1 MVALDF
7 IKGKTMI
14 PKYKTKAE
22 YFQAIISGIHYTD
35 VTATYIKYLNTLSLD
50 RIEDAYKELV
60 HAKAIEL
67 KPTSFLDYLKEGKY

>member
-1 MVALDF
+1 
-7 IKGKTMI
+7 MI

-50 RIEDAYKELV
+50 RIKMLI
-60 HAKAIEL
+60 K
-67 KPTSFLDYLKEGKY
+67 S